1 MFNKEKTL
9 ATLNIVAI
17 CVHQCHYCRARAPLH
32 STQCRDHGI
41 LMIIIRL
48 WFQVST
54 AAVVWAGGRQRKCD
68 FWHGAKP
75 QWPQKLGTFLL
86 TTEAFL
92 GYFLLFF
99 YNLLIFFLIL
109 LIIVKNLPTCIT
121 FSHFL
126 SVLVSPVPKLHTSPM
141 RRYATALLSAYL
153 GYLLTGSW

>member
-1 MFNKEKTL
+1 MFNKEKAL
-9 ATLNIVAI
+9 GTLNIVAI
-17 CVHQCHYCRARAPLH
+17 GVYHCHYCRARALLL
-32 STQCRDHGI
+32 SIQCRDHGI
-41 LMIIIRL
+41 LMMIIRL
-48 WFQVST
+48 WLQV
-54 AAVVWAGGRQRKCD
+54 AVVWAGGRQRKCD

-75 QWPQKLGTFLL
+75 HWPQKLGTFLL
-86 TTEAFL
+86 TTKAFL

-99 YNLLIFFLIL
+99 YYLLIFFLIL

-126 SVLVSPVPKLHTSPM
+126 SVLVSPVPNLHTSPM